1 MTLAHSS
8 LSMFCILG
16 AIYIVGIVS
25 LWPDINC
32 KFVLVFHLSLY
43 LLWFFNS
50 VLGYEMTC
58 NGIRYSDILEEE
70 MVYFSYGAGVNVLLW
85 P

>member
-1 MTLAHSS
+1 M
-8 LSMFCILG
+8 
-16 AIYIVGIVS
+16 
-25 LWPDINC
+25 LW
-32 KFVLVFHLSLY
+32 L
-43 LLWFFNS
+43 FNS